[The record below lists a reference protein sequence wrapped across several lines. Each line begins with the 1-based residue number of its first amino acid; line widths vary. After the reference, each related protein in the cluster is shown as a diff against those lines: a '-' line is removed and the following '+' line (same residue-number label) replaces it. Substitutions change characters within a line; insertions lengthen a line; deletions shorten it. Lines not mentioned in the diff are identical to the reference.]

1 MARPLPSLNALRAF
15 EAAARH
21 GSFTRAALELGVTHG
36 AVSRQVQ
43 ALEARLG
50 RPLFRRFNR
59 RIELT
64 DAGAAY
70 RTEIGGAFD
79 RIAAATAR
87 FAEDGARRVLHVTA
101 LPTFTIRWLIP
112 RLSDFQI
119 RNPQIEVRLTTASE
133 QAESLRE
140 PFDVIIRGGPE
151 RWSGFRRA
159 RFLDEGRIPV
169 CSPSLLKR
177 TPLRRPEDLRHHTL
191 LHSAT
196 LRDVWPK
203 WLAAAGIADLA
214 PAADLVFEHFY
225 LSIQAAVDG
234 LGVAMGPLTL
244 VAEDLAHRRLVLP
257 FGAPVLPGR
266 GYYMYVPET
275 RHDPTVELFC
285 QWLARAGAAFAQPGP
300 LSDMVGRQT
309 GRR

>member
-1 MARPLPSLNALRAF
+1 MNRRLPSLNALRAF

-43 ALEARLG
+43 GLEAWLG
-50 RPLFRRFNR
+50 KPLFRRFNR
-59 RIELT
+59 RVVLT
-64 DAGAAY
+64 DAGTAY

-87 FAEDGARRVLHVTA
+87 FADDGERRVLHVTA

-119 RNPQIEVRLTTASE
+119 RNPKIEVRLTTASE
-133 QAESLRE
+133 KDEALRV
-140 PFDVIIRGGPE
+140 PFDVVIRGGPE
-151 RWSGFRRA
+151 RWTGFKRA
-159 RFLDEGRIPV
+159 KFLDEGRIPV
-169 CSPSLLKR
+169 CSPALLKR
-177 TPLRRPEDLRHHTL
+177 VPLRKLEDLRHHTL

-196 LRDVWPK
+196 LRDVWLK
-203 WLAAAGIADLA
+203 WLAVAGLPDLV
-214 PAADLVFEHFY
+214 PAAELVFEHFY
-225 LSIQAAVDG
+225 LSIQAAIDG

-244 VAEDLAHRRLVLP
+244 VAEDLAQRRLVLP
-257 FGAPVLPGR
+257 FRAPVLPAR

-275 RHDPTVELFC
+275 GRHDSAIEAFC
-285 QWLARAGAAFAQPGP
+285 QWLASAGAA
-300 LSDMVGRQT
+300 SDYPNVASEAMGR
-309 GRR
+309 

>member
-1 MARPLPSLNALRAF
+1 MTRRLPSLNALRAF

-21 GSFTRAALELGVTHG
+21 SSFTRAALELGVTHG

-43 ALEARLG
+43 ALEAWLG
-50 RPLFRRFNR
+50 KKLFRRFNR
-59 RIELT
+59 RVVLT

-87 FAEDGARRVLHVTA
+87 FAEDGARRVLRVTA

-119 RNPQIEVRLTTASE
+119 GNPRVEVRLTTASE
-133 QAESLRE
+133 KDEALRA
-140 PFDVIIRGGPE
+140 PFDVVIRGGPE
-151 RWSGFRRA
+151 RWTGFKRA
-159 RFLDEGRIPV
+159 KFLDEGRIPV
-169 CSPSLLKR
+169 CSPALLKR
-177 TPLRRPEDLRHHTL
+177 TPLRKPQDLRRHTL

-196 LRDVWPK
+196 LRDAWPK
-203 WLAAAGIADLA
+203 WLATAGLPDLV
-214 PAADLVFEHFY
+214 PAAELVFEHFY

-244 VAEDLAHRRLVLP
+244 VGEDLAQRRLVLP
-257 FGAPVLPGR
+257 FRAPVLPAR
-266 GYYMYVPET
+266 GYYMYVPDAAL
-275 RHDPTVELFC
+275 HDPAVEAFC
-285 QWLARAGAAFAQPGP
+285 QWLARAGAASEPPSRASEA
-300 LSDMVGRQT
+300 L
-309 GRR
+309 RR